1 MTLSLDTLKNLLKP
15 ATLAG
20 FCFAEPILIE
30 QSEPSSTPDVVEVV
44 QPDIAGTTPRRPVR
58 SIPWGEIRSTY
69 EHSSV
74 PVAMIAKAYAVR
86 ERAVYERAAKEGWTA
101 RRTQSSNPTPD
112 APLDRSVLVRRLFKA
127 VERQIAEI
135 ERRLSSLPATGA
147 DEKDARTLAALART
161 IELLIG
167 LERQARPETTEAPE
181 ADVDELRRDLA
192 RRIENLRR
200 AGGD

>member
-1 MTLSLDTLKNLLKP
+1 MTKTPKPAVSEPTGLDTTAP
-15 ATLAG
+15 
-20 FCFAEPILIE
+20 PP
-30 QSEPSSTPDVVEVV
+30 Q
-44 QPDIAGTTPRRPVR
+44 RPVR
-58 SIPWGEIRSTY
+58 AIPWGEIRSTY

-74 PVAMIAKAYAVR
+74 PVATIAKAYAVR

-101 RRTQSSNPTPD
+101 RRTQGANPTPE

-127 VERQIAEI
+127 VERQIEEI

-147 DEKDARTLAALART
+147 DEKDARTLAALARA

-167 LERQARPETTEAPE
+167 LERQAKPETTEAPE
-181 ADVDELRRDLA
+181 ADVDELRRELA

>member
-1 MTLSLDTLKNLLKP
+1 MIEPPEPAAPETTVPDMT
-15 ATLAG
+15 AT
-20 FCFAEPILIE
+20 P
-30 QSEPSSTPDVVEVV
+30 PK
-44 QPDIAGTTPRRPVR
+44 RPLR
-58 SIPWGEIRSTY
+58 TIPWGEIRSTY
-69 EHSSV
+69 EHSNV
-74 PVAMIAKAYAVR
+74 PVATIAKAYAVR

-101 RRTQSSNPTPD
+101 RRTQGANPTPE
-112 APLDRSVLVRRLFKA
+112 APLNRSVLVRRLFNA

-135 ERRLSSLPATGA
+135 ERRLTSLPATGA

-167 LERQARPETTEAPE
+167 LERQAKPETTEAPE
-181 ADVDELRRDLA
+181 ADVDELRRELA